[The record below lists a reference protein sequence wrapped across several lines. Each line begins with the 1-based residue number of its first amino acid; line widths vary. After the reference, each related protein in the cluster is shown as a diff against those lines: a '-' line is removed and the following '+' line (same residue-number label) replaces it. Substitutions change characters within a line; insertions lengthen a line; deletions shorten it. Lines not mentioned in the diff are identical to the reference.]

1 MLGRLQRQQA
11 VHRPRKSIL
20 AVLLLGLFSGRPIP
34 ALATENPQ
42 LVVYVYNDAQASLET
57 LTSAEQHAG
66 RIFSKAGFDITWRNC
81 PCIDGAFNGG
91 DMYSTAVL
99 VLHVTTHIAATT
111 SDPTFGVAFL
121 DENGVGRYA
130 DIFWQKVQH
139 FQFGSQVN
147 LAAILG
153 SVMAHEMGHLLLGSN
168 AHAIGGIMQPRWN
181 AAELHRI
188 AMGTFLFLPEQVQAM
203 HARVSRAAL
212 IATQGHAG
220 N

>member
-1 MLGRLQRQQA
+1 MHRL
-11 VHRPRKSIL
+11 RKSL
-20 AVLLLGLFSGRPIP
+20 LVVLLSGLFSLRPTS

-66 RIFSKAGFDITWRNC
+66 RIFSKAGLDITWRNC
-81 PCIDGAFNGG
+81 PCSDETFGSGENTGP
-91 DMYSTAVL
+91 SVL

-130 DIFWQKVQH
+130 DIFWQKVQQ
-139 FQFGSQVN
+139 FQQGSQAN

-181 AAELHRI
+181 APELRRI
-188 AMGTFLFLPEQVQAM
+188 AMGTFLFLPEQVQRM
-203 HARVSRAAL
+203 HARVSRATL
-212 IATQGHAG
+212 IATQEHPGS
-220 N
+220 